1 MASVSSSSSSY
12 PSTSL
17 SLMKPRNSK
26 YDVFLSF
33 RGEDTRDNFASHL
46 FSALSQKSI
55 ETFIDDQL
63 NRGDEISESLMNAIE
78 ASAIS
83 LIIFSEGYASSRWC
97 LDELLKILDCRKEY
111 AQIVIPVFYRVDP
124 SDVRNQ
130 TGSFG
135 DSFSKLEERFKE
147 NSEKLQTWRNAL
159 REAASLSGFHSLNIR
174 PESKLIKEVV
184 NHILKRLAT
193 VFPCVNN
200 NQLVG
205 VASRV
210 EEIESLLGIE
220 WEDLYT
226 LGIWGIG
233 GIGKT
238 TIARAI
244 FEKISSDFEGS
255 CFLQNV
261 REESERPGGLSCL
274 QLKLLS
280 KLLQDN
286 NVILNIALSFRRLS
300 RRKVLIVFDD
310 VSCFN
315 QIESL
320 IGSLDWFTPRSTI
333 IITTRDKQVLRNW
346 GVKKIYEMKAL
357 EYDHALEL
365 FSRHAF
371 KQIHPAVGYEELS
384 SKVMEYAQGVP
395 LALKVLGC
403 FLFGREKEVW
413 KSAINKLK
421 SVLHPSIQEIL
432 KISYDGLD
440 DKEKNI
446 FLDVACFFKGE
457 DVYSVMKFLDAS
469 GFYPEIG
476 INVLVDKSLIVISN
490 GDRIT
495 MHDLLQEL
503 GRDIV
508 LQESVNP
515 GNRSRLWHHEDIYGV
530 LTYNT
535 GTEKIEGICLDM
547 SKVKE
552 ICLNPN
558 TFTKM
563 CRLRF
568 LKFYSSINGE
578 NKCQVSD
585 FRALR
590 FAEVRY
596 LHWHGYPFKSL
607 PSNIHPGKLVILEIP
622 HSNIEQLSESV
633 QHHGKLNQII
643 MAACNIFTK
652 TPNHSL
658 IQHLNKLVILN
669 LRGCSKL
676 KSLPEISSAG
686 NIEKINLDGTAIEEL
701 PSSIGCLSRLLELN
715 LADCKNLKSL
725 PSSLCKLNSLEELC
739 LSGSAIEELPSPIE
753 CLSALCVLE
762 LEKCKSLKSLKLPFD
777 GLYSLTYLYL
787 TDCAI
792 TELPESL
799 GLLSSLEELYLE
811 RNNFERIPESIIRL
825 SKLSRLLVSNC
836 ERLQS
841 LPKLPCNL
849 YELNAQH
856 CTTLESLS
864 GLFSSYKCVCFY
876 LNENFKLDRKL
887 RGIVEDALQNIQLMA
902 TARWKEIRE
911 KISYPALQGHVVLP
925 GNEIPMWFS
934 SQGMGSSITL
944 KMQRGCFSNNK
955 VLGFVFCTI
964 VAFQD
969 HHVWDWSF
977 GLYCEFKVKLKDC
990 DPHVIQIYLGRV
1002 DYVEPDHLVLGYYFF
1017 DHEDLNGCWEY
1028 NYVPE
1033 AVQFYFKKLLRSET
1047 LECCGVKR
1055 CGIHLFHASDSMDSM
1070 EDPSKAPPLKLIDLP
1085 GLDQHNEL
1093 WTSQWYI
1100 TNCYGLCVG

>member
-1 MASVSSSSSSY
+1 MASVSASSSSSY

-147 NSEKLQTWRNAL
+147 NSVKLQTWRNAL

-174 PESKLIKEVV
+174 PESKLVKEVV

-205 VASRV
+205 VESRV
-210 EEIESLLGIE
+210 EEIESLLGVE
-220 WEDLYT
+220 WEDVYT

-238 TIARAI
+238 TIAKAI

-261 REESERPGGLSCL
+261 REESVRPGGLACL

-280 KLLQDN
+280 KLLQDD
-286 NVILNIALSFRRLS
+286 NVMPNIALSFRRLS
-300 RRKVLIVFDD
+300 RRKILIVFDD

-320 IGSLDWFTPRSTI
+320 IGSLDWFMPGSRI

-346 GVKKIYEMKAL
+346 GVKKIYEMEAL

-371 KQIHPAVGYEELS
+371 KQTHPVVGYEELS

-421 SVLHPSIQEIL
+421 SILHPSIQEIL

-476 INVLVDKSLIVISN
+476 ISVLVDKSLIVISN
-490 GDRIT
+490 NDRIT

-515 GNRSRLWHHEDIYGV
+515 GNRSRFWHHEDIYGV
-530 LTYNT
+530 LTYNM

-552 ICLNPN
+552 ICLNPD

-607 PSNIHPGKLVILEIP
+607 PSNIHPEKLVILEMP

-652 TPNHSL
+652 TPNPSL

-669 LRGCSKL
+669 LSGCSKL

-686 NIEKINLDGTAIEEL
+686 NIEKILLDGTAIEEL

-715 LADCKNLKSL
+715 LGDCKNLKTL
-725 PSSLCKLNSLEELC
+725 PSSLCKLKSLEEIC
-739 LSGSAIEELPSPIE
+739 LTGSAIEELPSPIE
-753 CLSALCVLE
+753 CLSALCVLD
-762 LEKCKSLKSLKLPFD
+762 LGDCKSLKSLKLPFD

-825 SKLSRLLVSNC
+825 SKLSSLLVSYC

-849 YELNAQH
+849 YWLDAQH

-864 GLFSSYKCVCFY
+864 GLFSSYKCVFFY

-934 SQGMGSSITL
+934 SQ
-944 KMQRGCFSNNK
+944 
-955 VLGFVFCTI
+955 
-964 VAFQD
+964 AFRD
-969 HHVWDWSF
+969 HHVRDWSF
-977 GLYCEFKVKLKDC
+977 KFYCEFKIKLKDC
-990 DPHVIQIYLGRV
+990 DPHVIQRYLGRV
-1002 DYVEPDHLVLGYYFF
+1002 NYVEPDHLLLGYYFF
-1017 DHEDLNGCWEY
+1017 NHQDLNGCWEY
-1028 NYVPE
+1028 NCVPE
-1033 AVQFYFKKLLRSET
+1033 AVQFYFKKVLGSET
-1047 LECCGVKR
+1047 ETLDCCGVKK

-1070 EDPSKAPPLKLIDLP
+1070 EDPSKVFNRKEVEEPHPKRLKYL
-1085 GLDQHNEL
+1085 
-1093 WTSQWYI
+1093 
-1100 TNCYGLCVG
+1100 